1 MLTRYPGGAHE
12 VFKSKSVP
20 KYGLQ
25 WKDRRGFAR
34 MAIKHGYAI
43 VPCCCVG
50 SEDFLEIAHDVDMG
64 WVRRG
69 LSIPLIKPD
78 IRKMQKLY
86 YILVRR
92 ADRDRAGD
100 GTRNC
105 AVTVLRDRT
114 VAVAVLPVLS
124 AVT

>member
-1 MLTRYPGGAHE
+1 MAPA
-12 VFKSKSVP
+12 VP
-20 KYGLQ
+20 EAGPALGP
-25 WKDRRGFAR
+25 RRPRAG
-34 MAIKHGYAI
+34 
-43 VPCCCVG
+43 
-50 SEDFLEIAHDVDMG
+50 VDMG
-64 WVRRG
+64 WVLRG

-114 VAVAVLPVLS
+114 VAVAVLS
-124 AVT
+124 AECCDLTVHWRLALL

>member
-86 YILVRR
+86 YWFGEPIETAQV
-92 ADRDRAGD
+92 
-100 GTRNC
+100 T
-105 AVTVLRDRT
+105 VTVL
-114 VAVAVLPVLS
+114 
-124 AVT
+124 